1 MHLQERVILLLNGL
15 QMTRQ
20 FGRDIRKLAWS
31 DGSIVSAIRKG
42 AEDERSVYGNY
53 YEYEE
58 PLKKIVPHR
67 VLALNRGEKE
77 DVLRVG
83 VSFPVERII
92 GRLERELIRKTH
104 SPSAAQVKEAIEDAF
119 KRLIAPSIEREIR
132 AALTEKAEEQAIH
145 VFSENLKSLLVATT
159 FERESR
165 FRCRPGLSERV
176 VNWLLSMK
184 LGNCLKY
191 P

>member
-1 MHLQERVILLLNGL
+1 MQLKVALNPLQTQLVVFPSDAPEEIARPFVNEEAGVNTIEDALAGARDILAERFADDAAI
-15 QMTRQ
+15 RE
-20 FGRDIRKLAWS
+20 DIRKQAWS
-31 DGSIVSAIRKG
+31 NGTIVSAIRKG

-92 GRLERELIRKTH
+92 GRLERELVRKTH
-104 SPSAAQVKEAIEDAF
+104 SPSAVQVKEAIEDAF

-132 AALTEKAEEQAIH
+132 AALTKKLRNRQSM
-145 VFSENLKSLLVATT
+145 FSRKT
-159 FERESR
+159 
-165 FRCRPGLSERV
+165 
-176 VNWLLSMK
+176 
-184 LGNCLKY
+184 
-191 P
+191 